1 MATVLYYVRTSLE
14 KKNPT
19 INIRVKLK
27 ISTITYYGI
36 TPYLVEF
43 NSWNKKKQR
52 IDQEKFKDTELK
64 VNSNLLKLE
73 AHILNAFNK
82 VTNKEI
88 IDSNWVQTQID
99 EYSDPQD
106 SEEKKELRLLDFI
119 DDFVLNAPNMTIKKS
134 GKKLDPKTITKYKL
148 TQKYINEVAKT
159 FNPKILLKNVDY
171 NFYEEY
177 YDFLTINKGFAV
189 NNVGKHIDTLK
200 VFLHAAERRGHSIHR
215 DIEFFIEP
223 SEDSENIYFREDEL
237 EKLYRKDLS
246 KSPYLE
252 RVRDLFII
260 GCWTGLRYS
269 DLSTLERDDLI
280 HDKIRVTNRK
290 TGNKVILPLHQHTK
304 MILEKYNY
312 KLPNKIAISNF
323 NDYIKEACQIAV
335 LDEPFKKT
343 MTKGGEKK
351 TTTSPKWSLTSSHT
365 ARRSFATNLYKK
377 GVPSI
382 TIMALTGHKTEK
394 AFLAYIKVTPEEH
407 AEILQKVFDD
417 DQAKILKELEL
428 KENNT
433 GNI

>member
-1 MATVLYYVRTSLE
+1 MATVLYYVRTTTD
-14 KKNPT
+14 KKNPK
-19 INIRVKLK
+19 INIRVKLG
-27 ISTITYYGI
+27 ISTSVFYGK
-36 TPYLVEF
+36 TPYLVEL

-52 IDQEKFKDTELK
+52 VEQVKFSDTGVDINKKLLEL
-64 VNSNLLKLE
+64 E
-73 AHILNAFNK
+73 DHIINAFNK

-88 IDSNWVQTQID
+88 IDSNWVQNQID

-106 SEEKKELRLLDFI
+106 NEEKKEMRLLDFI
-119 DDFVLNAPNMTIKKS
+119 DDFVKNAHNMTIKKT

-148 TQKYINEVAKT
+148 TQKYINEVAKS

-171 NFYEEY
+171 KFYEEY
-177 YDFLTINKGFAV
+177 YEFLTIKKEFAA

-200 VFLHAAERRGHSIHR
+200 VFLHAAERRGHAIHN

-237 EKLYRKDLS
+237 DKLYRKDLS

-252 RVRDLFII
+252 RVRDVFIV
-260 GCWTGLRYS
+260 GCWTGLRFS

-280 HDKIRVTNRK
+280 HDKIRVTNLK

-304 MILEKYNY
+304 TILEKYNF

-323 NDYIKEACQIAV
+323 NDYIKEACQLAV

-351 TTTSPKWSLTSSHT
+351 SKTSPKWSLVSSHA

-377 GVPSI
+377 GVPS
-382 TIMALTGHKTEK
+382 LTTRDQ
-394 AFLAYIKVTPEEH
+394 YIKLIVYIFYESSKSKH
-407 AEILQKVFDD
+407 VRKCI
-417 DQAKILKELEL
+417 
-428 KENNT
+428 
-433 GNI
+433 